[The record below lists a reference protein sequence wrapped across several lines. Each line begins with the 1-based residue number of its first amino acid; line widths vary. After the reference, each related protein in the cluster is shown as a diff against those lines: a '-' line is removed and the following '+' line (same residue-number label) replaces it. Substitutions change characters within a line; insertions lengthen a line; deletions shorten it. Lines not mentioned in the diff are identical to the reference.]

1 MRELQV
7 NTRYGT
13 VQGELLHGASVW
25 KGIPYAKPPVG
36 ELRFQA
42 PVPPETWDGVREAKQ
57 FGPENIQP
65 RNPQTEGIS
74 GQPPVESEDSLY
86 LNIWAPEQES
96 KDPLPAMVWIHG
108 GSFVS
113 GAGSQPMYDGTQ
125 LVLRGDV
132 IVVTIN
138 YRLGPL
144 GFLHMAPLGEGFAS
158 NVGLLDQIAA
168 LQWVQDN
175 IEAFGGDLRNITVF
189 GESAGSMSIAAL
201 MAMPAAKGL
210 FHRAIM
216 QSGASQVVLA
226 EQASA
231 IRDGMLKVLGV
242 SADEL
247 QKLKTIPVEQIIA
260 AGEAV
265 KQQSG
270 AGMAL
275 LFQPVLDGV
284 TLPKAP
290 LQAVEEGA
298 AQDIPVLIGT
308 TLHEGS
314 LFIQP
319 HVPYSE
325 EINMVKAV
333 DFMTP
338 DLENR
343 AAIADSYPK
352 TADGQAQVM
361 TDLFFWRSA
370 VQYAAAQQKHAP
382 VWMYRFDWV
391 MPEHPLL
398 QKSIH
403 SIDIFFAFNTLPVL
417 KFMNAEPD
425 AAAAK
430 LAGKVQDAWISFAKQ
445 GKPETAGVNWPAYE
459 DGRAT
464 LIFNHEVQLVHDPEA
479 SKRELLGL

>member
-247 QKLKTIPVEQIIA
+247 QNSKPFPWSK
-260 AGEAV
+260 
-265 KQQSG
+265 S
-270 AGMAL
+270 L
-275 LFQPVLDGV
+275 L
-284 TLPKAP
+284 
-290 LQAVEEGA
+290 
-298 AQDIPVLIGT
+298 
-308 TLHEGS
+308 
-314 LFIQP
+314 
-319 HVPYSE
+319 
-325 EINMVKAV
+325 
-333 DFMTP
+333 
-338 DLENR
+338 
-343 AAIADSYPK
+343 
-352 TADGQAQVM
+352 
-361 TDLFFWRSA
+361 
-370 VQYAAAQQKHAP
+370 
-382 VWMYRFDWV
+382 
-391 MPEHPLL
+391 
-398 QKSIH
+398 
-403 SIDIFFAFNTLPVL
+403 
-417 KFMNAEPD
+417 
-425 AAAAK
+425 
-430 LAGKVQDAWISFAKQ
+430 LA
-445 GKPETAGVNWPAYE
+445 
-459 DGRAT
+459 R
-464 LIFNHEVQLVHDPEA
+464 
-479 SKRELLGL
+479 R

>member
-7 NTRYGT
+7 ETKYGT
-13 VQGELLHGASVW
+13 VQGELLHGTRVW

-42 PVPPETWDGVREAKQ
+42 PVPPESWDGIRQATQ

-65 RNPQTEGIS
+65 RHESDWTG
-74 GQPPVESEDSLY
+74 GQRPVESEDSLY
-86 LNIWAPEQES
+86 LNIWAPEKES
-96 KDPLPAMVWIHG
+96 SQSLPVMVWIHG

-113 GAGSQPMYDGTQ
+113 GSGSQPVYDGTQ
-125 LVLRGDV
+125 LAHRGDV

-144 GFLHMAPLGEGFAS
+144 GFLHMAPLGESYVTNA
-158 NVGLLDQIAA
+158 GLLDQAAA
-168 LQWVQDN
+168 LQWVKDN
-175 IEAFGGDLRNITVF
+175 ISAFGGDANNVTVF

-210 FHRAIM
+210 FNRAIM
-216 QSGASQVVLA
+216 QSGASQFITA
-226 EQASA
+226 EQASTM
-231 IRDGMLKVLGV
+231 REGMLKILGV
-242 SADEL
+242 EPDNL
-247 QKLKTIPVEQIIA
+247 HKLRTIPAEEIIA
-260 AGEAV
+260 AGQTL
-265 KQQSG
+265 KQQIG

-275 LFQPVLDGV
+275 LFQPVLDGN
-284 TLPKAP
+284 TLPQTP
-290 LQAVEEGA
+290 LEAVNAGS

-308 TLHEGS
+308 TLHEGA

-319 HVPYSE
+319 HVPFSPE
-325 EINMVKAV
+325 LDMVQGV
-333 DFMTP
+333 DFMAP
-338 DLENR
+338 DLDNR
-343 AAIADSYPK
+343 VAIADSYPK

-361 TDLFFWRSA
+361 TDLFFWRSSL
-370 VQYAAAQQKHAP
+370 QYAAAQQKHAP

-398 QKSIH
+398 KRAIH
-403 SIDIFFAFNTLPVL
+403 SIEMFFVFNTLPVL

-425 AAAAK
+425 EAAAE
-430 LAGKVQDAWISFAKQ
+430 LALKVQDAWISFAKQ
-445 GKPETAGVNWPAYE
+445 GKPETAGVAWPAYE
-459 DGRAT
+459 QDRAT
-464 LIFNHEVQLVHDPEA
+464 LIFNHEIEVVNDPEA

>member
-1 MRELQV
+1 MKELQV
-7 NTRYGT
+7 ATKYGT
-13 VQGELLHGASVW
+13 VQGELLYGASVW
-25 KGIPYAKPPVG
+25 KGIPYANPPVG

-42 PVPPETWDGVREAKQ
+42 PVQPESWEGIRQATQ

-65 RNPQTEGIS
+65 RNH
-74 GQPPVESEDSLY
+74 QPVGVTGTPNESEDSLY
-86 LNIWAPEQES
+86 LNIWAPEE
-96 KDPLPAMVWIHG
+96 KGAAPLPVMVWIHG
-108 GSFVS
+108 GSFV
-113 GAGSQPMYDGTQ
+113 AGSGSFPVYDGTQ
-125 LVLRGDV
+125 LALRGDL

-144 GFLHMAPLGEGFAS
+144 GFMHMAPLGDAFS
-158 NVGLLDQIAA
+158 TNVGLLDQVAA
-168 LQWVQDN
+168 LQWVKDN
-175 IEAFGGDLRNITVF
+175 ISAFGGDANQVTVF

-201 MAMPAAKGL
+201 MAMPASKGL
-210 FHRAIM
+210 FQRVIM
-216 QSGASQVVLA
+216 QSGASQFMPA

-231 IRDGMLKVLGV
+231 VRDGMLKILGIEP
-242 SADEL
+242 DNL
-247 QKLKTIPVEQIIA
+247 QKLKTIPAEQIIA
-260 AGEAV
+260 AAETI

-284 TLPKAP
+284 TLPQTP
-290 LQAVEEGA
+290 LQAVIEGA

-319 HVPYSE
+319 HIPYSP
-325 EINMVKAV
+325 EIDMVQAV

-361 TDLFFWRSA
+361 TDLYFWRSS
-370 VQYAAAQQKHAP
+370 VQYAAAQQQHAP

-398 QKSIH
+398 HKSVH
-403 SIDIFFAFNTLPVL
+403 SIEMYFVFNTLPAL
-417 KFMNAEPD
+417 KYMNAEPD
-425 AAAAK
+425 EAAAE
-430 LAGKVQDAWISFAKQ
+430 LALKVQDAWISFAKN
-445 GKPETAGVNWPAYE
+445 GKPATAGLDWPTYE
-459 DGRAT
+459 QDRAT
-464 LIFNHEVQLVHDPEA
+464 LIFNHEIEVVHDPEA
-479 SKRELLGL
+479 FKRELLGL

>member
-7 NTRYGT
+7 QTKYGT

-42 PVPPETWDGVREAKQ
+42 PVQPESWDGIRQATQ
-57 FGPENIQP
+57 YGPENIQP
-65 RNPQTEGIS
+65 RHHQPEGMTEL
-74 GQPPVESEDSLY
+74 PTESEDSLY
-86 LNIWAPEQES
+86 LNIWAPQE
-96 KDPLPAMVWIHG
+96 KPTAELPVMVWIHG

-113 GAGSQPMYDGTQ
+113 GSGSLPVYDGTQ
-125 LVLRGDV
+125 LAVRGDV

-144 GFLHMAPLGEGFAS
+144 GFLHMAPLGDSYVTNA
-158 NVGLLDQIAA
+158 GLLDQVAA

-175 IEAFGGDLRNITVF
+175 ISAFGGNSNQVTVF

-201 MAMPAAKGL
+201 MAMPLAKGL
-210 FHRAIM
+210 FQRTIM
-216 QSGASQVVLA
+216 ESGASQFMPA
-226 EQASA
+226 EQATA
-231 IRDGMLKVLGV
+231 LREGMLKALGV
-242 SADEL
+242 DRDNLE
-247 QKLKTIPVEQIIA
+247 KLRTIPVEQIMVA
-260 AGEAV
+260 AETV

-275 LFQPVLDGV
+275 LFQPVLDGEI
-284 TLPKAP
+284 LPEVP
-290 LQAVEEGA
+290 LQAVSKGSAEG
-298 AQDIPVLIGT
+298 IPVLIGT
-308 TLHEGS
+308 NLHEGS

-319 HVPYSE
+319 QVPYSK
-325 EINMVKAV
+325 EIDMVQGV
-333 DFMTP
+333 EFMTP

-343 AAIADSYPK
+343 VAIADSYPK
-352 TADGQAQVM
+352 TADGQAQDM
-361 TDLFFWRSA
+361 TDMFFWRSSL
-370 VQYAAAQQKHAP
+370 QYAAAQQKYAP

-398 QKSIH
+398 KRAIH
-403 SIDIFFAFNTLPVL
+403 SIEMFFVFNTLHVL

-425 AAAAK
+425 EAAEA
-430 LAGKVQDAWISFAKQ
+430 LALKVQDAWISFAKN
-445 GKPETAGVNWPAYE
+445 GKPEVAGVNWPEYKQ
-459 DGRAT
+459 DRAT
-464 LIFNHEVQLVHDPEA
+464 LIFNHEIEVVHDPEA

>member
-1 MRELQV
+1 MRKLQV

-13 VQGELLHGASVW
+13 VEGEHLHGTSVW

-42 PVPPETWDGVREAKQ
+42 PIPPESWDGVREAKQ

-65 RNPQTEGIS
+65 RHHQAEGIFGES
-74 GQPPVESEDSLY
+74 PAESEDSLY
-86 LNIWAPEQES
+86 LNIWAPEKES
-96 KDPLPAMVWIHG
+96 EHPLPVMVWIHG
-108 GSFVS
+108 GSFTS
-113 GAGSQPMYDGTQ
+113 GAGSQPLYDGTH
-125 LVLRGDV
+125 LVVRGDV

-144 GFLHMAPLGEGFAS
+144 GFMHMAPLGEGFAT
-158 NVGLLDQIAA
+158 NVGLLDQVAA

-175 IEAFGGDLRNITVF
+175 IGAFGGDSGNVTVF

-201 MAMPAAKGL
+201 MSMPAAKGL

-216 QSGASQVVLA
+216 QSGASQFMPA
-226 EQASA
+226 EQAA
-231 IRDGMLKVLGV
+231 EIRNGVLKVLGV
-242 SADEL
+242 TQDDL
-247 QKLKTIPVEQIIA
+247 HKLKDTPAEQILA
-260 AGEAV
+260 AGETV
-265 KQQSG
+265 KKHSG
-270 AGMAL
+270 AAMAL

-284 TLPKAP
+284 TLPQSP
-290 LQAVEEGA
+290 LEAVRAGA
-298 AQDIPVLIGT
+298 AEGIPVLIGT
-308 TLHEGS
+308 TLHEGA

-325 EINMVKAV
+325 EIDMVQAV

-370 VQYAAAQQKHAP
+370 LQYATAQQKHAP

-398 QKSIH
+398 RKSIH
-403 SIDIFFAFNTLPVL
+403 SIDIFFAFNTLHAL
-417 KFMNAEPD
+417 KSMNAEPD
-425 AAAAK
+425 AAAAE
-430 LAGKVQDAWISFAKQ
+430 LAGKVQDAWISFAKN
-445 GKPETAGVNWPAYE
+445 GRPETAGVNWPPYE
-459 DGRAT
+459 ENRAT
-464 LIFNHEVQLVHDPEA
+464 LIFNHEIELAHDPES
-479 SKRELLGL
+479 SKRELLGV

>member
-1 MRELQV
+1 MRDLQV

-13 VQGELLHGASVW
+13 VQGDLLHGTSVW

-42 PVPPETWDGVREAKQ
+42 PASPESWDGVREAKQ

-65 RNPQTEGIS
+65 RNHQAEGIS
-74 GQPPVESEDSLY
+74 GEPPVESEDCLY
-86 LNIWAPEQES
+86 LNIWTPDKES
-96 KDPLPAMVWIHG
+96 NNPLPVMVWIHG

-125 LVLRGDV
+125 FALRGDV

-175 IEAFGGDLRNITVF
+175 IEAFGGDSNNVTVF

-201 MAMPAAKGL
+201 MAMPSAKGL

-216 QSGASQVVLA
+216 QSGASQFVPA

-242 SADEL
+242 TPSDL
-247 QKLKTIPVEQIIA
+247 QKLKTVPVEQIIA
-260 AGEAV
+260 AGETV

-270 AGMAL
+270 TGMAL

-290 LQAVEEGA
+290 LQAVDEGS

-308 TLHEGS
+308 NLHEGS

-319 HVPYSE
+319 HVPYSK
-325 EINMVKAV
+325 EIDMVQAV

-343 AAIADSYPK
+343 VAIADSYPK
-352 TADGQAQVM
+352 TADGQAQMM

-370 VQYAAAQQKHAP
+370 VQYATAQQKHAP

-398 QKSIH
+398 RKSIH
-403 SIDIFFAFNTLPVL
+403 SIDIFFAFHTLPVL

-425 AAAAK
+425 AAAAE
-430 LAGKVQDAWISFAKQ
+430 LADKVQDAWISFAKN
-445 GKPETAGVNWPAYE
+445 GKPETAGVDWPAYE
-459 DGRAT
+459 QDRAT
-464 LIFNHEVQLVHDPEA
+464 LIFNHDIELIHDPEA

>member
-7 NTRYGT
+7 QTKYGT

-36 ELRFQA
+36 ELRFRA
-42 PVPPETWDGVREAKQ
+42 PVQPESWEGIRQATE

-65 RNPQTEGIS
+65 RHDSEWMD
-74 GQPPVESEDSLY
+74 GQKPPESEDSLY
-86 LNIWAPEQES
+86 LNIWAPEKENSQ
-96 KDPLPAMVWIHG
+96 PLPVMVWIHG
-108 GSFVS
+108 GSFVTGS
-113 GAGSQPMYDGTQ
+113 GSLPVYDGTQ
-125 LVLRGDV
+125 LAVRGDV

-144 GFLHMAPLGEGFAS
+144 GFLHMAPLGDSYVS
-158 NVGLLDQIAA
+158 NAGLLDQVAA
-168 LQWVQDN
+168 LQWVKDN
-175 IEAFGGDLRNITVF
+175 ITAFGGDPGQVTVF

-210 FHRAIM
+210 FQRAIM
-216 QSGASQVVLA
+216 ESGASQLMPS

-231 IRDGMLKVLGV
+231 LREGMLKALGV
-242 SADEL
+242 DRDNLA
-247 QKLKTIPVEQIIA
+247 KLNSIPVEQIMA
-260 AGEAV
+260 AAETV

-275 LFQPVLDGV
+275 LFQPVLDGE
-284 TLPKAP
+284 TLPQIP
-290 LQAVEEGA
+290 LQAVHEGS
-298 AQDIPVLIGT
+298 AQGVSVLIGT

-319 HVPYSE
+319 DVPFSN
-325 EINMVKAV
+325 EIDMVQGV

-343 AAIADSYPK
+343 VAIADSYPK

-361 TDLFFWRSA
+361 TDMFFWRSA
-370 VQYAAAQQKHAP
+370 LQYASAQQKHAP

-398 QKSIH
+398 KRAIH
-403 SIDIFFAFNTLPVL
+403 SIEMFFVFNTLDAL
-417 KFMNAEPD
+417 KFMKAVPD
-425 AAAAK
+425 EAAK
-430 LAGKVQDAWISFAKQ
+430 MLALKVQDAWISFAKN
-445 GKPETAGVNWPAYE
+445 GKPETAGIEWPEYRE
-459 DGRAT
+459 DRAT
-464 LIFNHEVQLVHDPEA
+464 LIFNHEIEVVHDPEA
-479 SKRELLGL
+479 SKRELLGVK

>member
-1 MRELQV
+1 MREIQV
-7 NTRYGT
+7 QTTYGT
-13 VQGELLHGASVW
+13 VQGELLHDASVW

-36 ELRFQA
+36 ELRFKA
-42 PVPPETWDGVREAKQ
+42 PVQPESWDGIRQATQ

-65 RNPQTEGIS
+65 RNHQPEGQTEI
-74 GQPPVESEDSLY
+74 PNESEDSLY
-86 LNIWAPEQES
+86 LNIWAPKE
-96 KDPLPAMVWIHG
+96 KGATPLPVMVWIHG
-108 GSFVS
+108 GSFVTGS
-113 GAGSQPMYDGTQ
+113 GSQPMYDGTQ
-125 LVLRGDV
+125 LAVRGGV

-144 GFLHMAPLGEGFAS
+144 GFLHMAPLGDSYVS
-158 NVGLLDQIAA
+158 NAGLLDQVAA
-168 LQWVQDN
+168 LQWVKDN
-175 IEAFGGDLRNITVF
+175 ISAFGGNPDQVTVF

-210 FHRAIM
+210 FQRAIM
-216 QSGASQVVLA
+216 ESGASQLMPA

-231 IRDGMLKVLGV
+231 LREGMLKILGV
-242 SADEL
+242 DRDNL
-247 QKLKTIPVEQIIA
+247 QKLNTIPVEQVIA
-260 AGEAV
+260 AGETV

-275 LFQPVLDGV
+275 FFQPVLDGQ
-284 TLPKAP
+284 TLPQVP
-290 LQAVEEGA
+290 LQAVSEGS

-308 TLHEGS
+308 TLHEGA

-319 HVPYSE
+319 HVPFSK
-325 EINMVKAV
+325 EIDMVQGV

-343 AAIADSYPK
+343 VAIADSYPK

-361 TDLFFWRSA
+361 TDMFFWRSA
-370 VQYAAAQQKHAP
+370 LQYAAAQQKYAP

-398 QKSIH
+398 KRAIH
-403 SIDIFFAFNTLPVL
+403 SIEMFFVFNTLHVL

-425 AAAAK
+425 EAAAA
-430 LAGKVQDAWISFAKQ
+430 LALKVQDAWISFAKNGQ
-445 GKPETAGVNWPAYE
+445 PEVAGVNWPEYE
-459 DGRAT
+459 QDRAT
-464 LIFNHEVQLVHDPEA
+464 LIFNHEIEVVHDPDA
-479 SKRELLGL
+479 AKRELLGL

>member
-7 NTRYGT
+7 QTRYGA

-36 ELRFQA
+36 ELRFRA
-42 PVPPETWDGVREAKQ
+42 PVQPESWEGIRQATE

-65 RNPQTEGIS
+65 RHDSEWMG
-74 GQPPVESEDSLY
+74 GQKPPESEDSLY
-86 LNIWAPEQES
+86 LNIWAPEKES
-96 KDPLPAMVWIHG
+96 SHTLPVMVWIHG
-108 GSFVS
+108 GSFVTGS
-113 GAGSQPMYDGTQ
+113 GSLPVYDGTQ
-125 LVLRGDV
+125 LAVRGDV

-144 GFLHMAPLGEGFAS
+144 GFLHMAPLGDSYVS
-158 NVGLLDQIAA
+158 NAGLLDQVAA
-168 LQWVQDN
+168 LQWVKDN
-175 IEAFGGDLRNITVF
+175 ITAFGGDPGQVTVF

-210 FHRAIM
+210 FQRAIM
-216 QSGASQVVLA
+216 ESGASQLMPS

-231 IRDGMLKVLGV
+231 LREGMLKVLGV
-242 SADEL
+242 DRDNLA
-247 QKLKTIPVEQIIA
+247 KLNSIPVEQIMA
-260 AGEAV
+260 AAETV

-275 LFQPVLDGV
+275 LFQPVLDGE
-284 TLPKAP
+284 TLPQIP
-290 LQAVEEGA
+290 LQAVSEGF
-298 AQDIPVLIGT
+298 AQDVSVLIGT

-319 HVPYSE
+319 DVPFSN
-325 EINMVKAV
+325 EIDMVQGV

-361 TDLFFWRSA
+361 TDMFFWRSA
-370 VQYAAAQQKHAP
+370 LQYASAQQKHAP

-398 QKSIH
+398 KRAIH
-403 SIDIFFAFNTLPVL
+403 SIEMFFVFNTLDTL
-417 KFMNAEPD
+417 KFMKAVPD
-425 AAAAK
+425 EAAK
-430 LAGKVQDAWISFAKQ
+430 ALALKVQDAWISFAKN
-445 GKPETAGVNWPAYE
+445 GKPETAGIEWPEYRE
-459 DGRAT
+459 NRAT
-464 LIFNHEVQLVHDPEA
+464 LIFNHEIEVVHDPEA
-479 SKRELLGL
+479 SKRELLGVK